1 MKDKSR
7 ILKECLHALI
17 DPATKLLR
25 AGTLNFKA
33 GKLELTVPCEDVG
46 SFAIEFINIH
56 VEQSSN
62 LAVRLIRRIL
72 DRPDMGTKL

>member
-1 MKDKSR
+1 M
-7 ILKECLHALI
+7 
-17 DPATKLLR
+17 
-25 AGTLNFKA
+25 NFKA

-72 DRPDMGTKL
+72 DRLDKIQSVQIA